1 MEDKYFQTIH
11 LIGGLQFLEKIFLSH
26 TSDKGFV
33 ILIFM
38 HIANIIISS
47 PYTSAQKLENYK
59 STRNSMIFLSKPHWS
74 NYKAVLKFSCSER
87 TKKA

>member
-11 LIGGLQFLEKIFLSH
+11 LIRGLQFLEKIFLNH

-47 PYTSAQKLENYK
+47 PYTSAQNLKTTKLQEI
-59 STRNSMIFLSKPHWS
+59 S
-74 NYKAVLKFSCSER
+74 
-87 TKKA
+87 